1 MPPPTTP
8 SQTPSQTPG
17 CPPPFD
23 EPDRRIGDG
32 GPDTELSDPGIPVFP
47 STDSP
52 KYDEIMQGQIGNCPL
67 MAILG
72 GIANAKPTF
81 LRDMV
86 QELPG
91 CKVRTRYGKKNYVS
105 NAITVKFTDRTIFV
119 SKMLWRDEGG
129 DLLYAHGANS
139 KASWMSYVEKAY
151 AQRGL
156 GGYPDLDGQS
166 ISGKKPTANA
176 YFEKVLGSPEQLMI
190 SGAKDQEIWDFISD
204 PKTYA
209 ILGGSKKTGVGDKY
223 VPDHGYTVIAA
234 DKKHDAITLYNPWG
248 CDNGFCGSK
257 APLTNLATFRNVFEF
272 LLRAKV

>member
-1 MPPPTTP
+1 
-8 SQTPSQTPG
+8 
-17 CPPPFD
+17 
-23 EPDRRIGDG
+23 
-32 GPDTELSDPGIPVFP
+32 VFP
-47 STDSP
+47 SKDSP
-52 KYDEIMQGQIGNCPL
+52 KYDEIMQGRIANCPL

-72 GIANAKPTF
+72 GIANAKPAF

-91 CKVRTRYGKKNYVS
+91 CKVRTRYGKKDYVS
-105 NAITVKFTDRTIFV
+105 NAITVKFTDQTIFV
-119 SKMLWRDEGG
+119 SRMLWRDPDSG

-151 AQRGL
+151 AQRGA
-156 GGYPDLDGQS
+156 GGYGGLDGENV
-166 ISGKKPTANA
+166 SGKKPSAKS

-209 ILGGSKKTGVGDKY
+209 ILGGTNKTGVGDKY

-248 CDNGFCGSK
+248 CDHDFCERQ
-257 APLTNLATFRNVFEF
+257 APVTNLATFRNVHEF
-272 LLRAKV
+272 VLRAKV